1 MHLRDEALV
10 SQDGDV
16 VVVQPLVRVDLTSK
30 CLMYLRPF
38 SQDVIVPNLAEGR
51 YLIHIR
57 SMNGRALN
65 RVLSVSNEVST
76 AL

>member
-10 SQDGDV
+10 SLEGDV

-38 SQDVIVPNLAEGR
+38 SQEVMFPNLTEGR

-57 SMNGRALN
+57 STNGRALN
-65 RVLSVSNEVST
+65 RVLSVSDEAST